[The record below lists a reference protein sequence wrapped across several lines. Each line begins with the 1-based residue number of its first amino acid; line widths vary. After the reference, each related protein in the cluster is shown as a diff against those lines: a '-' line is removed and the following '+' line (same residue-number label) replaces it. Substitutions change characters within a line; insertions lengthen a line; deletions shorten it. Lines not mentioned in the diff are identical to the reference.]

1 MIIEPTD
8 KEVSLRL
15 PSSIHLNIPRAFKSF
30 LTCLQASNN
39 PQAKQPVAAVMANKK
54 IRTSD
59 GEKTRRHKEITK
71 SAASDIKITRVP
83 VVPILV

>member
-1 MIIEPTD
+1 MIIAHTD
-8 KEVSLRL
+8 KEVSIRL
-15 PSSIHLNIPRAFKSF
+15 LSSIHLHIRQAFQSF

-39 PQAKQPVAAVMANKK
+39 PQAKQLVAAVMANKK

-71 SAASDIKITRVP
+71 STASDIKITRVP